1 MQIVKGHLDA
11 SDLIED
17 PASLLNY
24 TVLAMDTEGYAAT
37 DIKDLVARAVHQ
49 AAIRIAK
56 HEHED
61 DFQVILPVYIS
72 LE

>member
-1 MQIVKGHLDA
+1 MHIVKSHLDT

-17 PASLLNY
+17 PDSPLNY
-24 TVLAMDTEGYAAT
+24 TAIAMETEGYAAT

-56 HEHED
+56 HEEEEG
-61 DFQVILPVYIS
+61 FQVWQAFF
-72 LE
+72 